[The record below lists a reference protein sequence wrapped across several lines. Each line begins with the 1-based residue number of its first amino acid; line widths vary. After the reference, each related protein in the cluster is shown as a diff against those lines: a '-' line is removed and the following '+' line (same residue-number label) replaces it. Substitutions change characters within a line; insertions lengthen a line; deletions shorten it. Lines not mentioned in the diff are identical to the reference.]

1 MGGAGR
7 HGASRRGQETSAERS
22 PVMVGASGC
31 MERVRD
37 GRWRSGEQRQAC
49 LQRQG
54 VDGVSSADRVDG
66 ISNTVHPLGQF
77 QPSDG

>member
-1 MGGAGR
+1 
-7 HGASRRGQETSAERS
+7 
-22 PVMVGASGC
+22 

-37 GRWRSGEQRQAC
+37 GTVALRRTTQAC